1 MAALLTDLDS
11 PWTAAWGDWAGRER
25 LLGSLAAASV
35 RRPQSAQGTPPP
47 LPPDYPAEL
56 RVAPTNTA
64 LLHSIAAATGG
75 RFDPRPEELLTATGR
90 GVLRNRPLWRYLAL
104 AAAVLLVIDVLLR
117 RIGFTAA
124 APQSSP
130 PADEA
135 DDF

>member
-1 MAALLTDLDS
+1 MKRGLSPAAGCSSRPAGDPILATWRLGTGNVAAVLTDLDS

-35 RRPQSAQGTPPP
+35 RPPQSAQGTPPP

-56 RVAPTNTA
+56 RVAPTNMA

-90 GVLRNRPLWRYLAL
+90 GVLRNRPLW
-104 AAAVLLVIDVLLR
+104 
-117 RIGFTAA
+117 
-124 APQSSP
+124 
-130 PADEA
+130 PAWR
-135 DDF
+135 